1 MEKEEEDEE
10 QEWHWEEIPF
20 SIRTTICN
28 SYTNDPCVDKWLLG
42 SSSSSSA
49 VTEEGY
55 RTISNL
61 PFRCLTKEEN
71 MEKNS

>member
-1 MEKEEEDEE
+1 MEEEEE

-28 SYTNDPCVDKWLLG
+28 SYTNDPFVDKWLLG
-42 SSSSSSA
+42 SSSSA

-55 RTISNL
+55 RTISSHL
-61 PFRCLTKEEN
+61 PFRCLKEEM
-71 MEKNS
+71 ME